1 MRRRLFNDAE
11 VAWLKNEV
19 PKRSLDE
26 TVELFNLAFDRNIT
40 YTQLS
45 RANHRYR
52 YGSPARDRLLHVRRP
67 RLSLDDAEI
76 AWLRRE
82 YSKRSVRDTLELFNQ
97 TFSRSVS
104 PEQLRDANHR
114 YRFGRANQGRHRLFN
129 DVEVAW
135 LKREYPKWSVHET
148 VKLFNQTF
156 NRNVSHTQ
164 LKTANHQYRFGQAN
178 LDRPRRARRPGMFNS
193 AEVAWLK
200 REIPKWPLHET
211 VKRFNQA
218 FDRDISYDQLRRANS
233 RHKWGGAN
241 RKLSRLFNDAELA
254 WLKRVIS
261 KWSMDETVTRFNRTF
276 NRDITYEQLRDAN
289 HRYRFG
295 RANVKHF
302 HNPPDAPTIERP
314 ILSERWRRLGGNR
327 RELWTIMIKVPGPSP
342 SKSHQTD
349 IQQKAHWMP
358 KGRWVWEQANGPIPE
373 GHVVAY
379 LDGDPSN
386 LDLDNLECVIQGAV
400 SIVNMLNWPDGLEAE
415 DADSRREKLLLAHA
429 RITAGKRAKEDRR

>member
-1 MRRRLFNDAE
+1 MRRRLFSDAEVAWLKQEIPKRPLSLTVELFNQAFGKNVTYTQLKNANHRYRFGRANEGHSPHYFRDAEVAWLRREIPKWTLPETVELFNQAFDQHITYTQLRNANHRCNYGRPNRHRPRRVRRPGLFNDAE
-11 VAWLKNEV
+11 VAWLKREI
-19 PKRSLDE
+19 PARPLHE
-26 TVELFNLAFDRNIT
+26 TVELFN
-40 YTQLS
+40 
-45 RANHRYR
+45 RA
-52 YGSPARDRLLHVRRP
+52 
-67 RLSLDDAEI
+67 
-76 AWLRRE
+76 
-82 YSKRSVRDTLELFNQ
+82 
-97 TFSRSVS
+97 
-104 PEQLRDANHR
+104 
-114 YRFGRANQGRHRLFN
+114 FGR
-129 DVEVAW
+129 
-135 LKREYPKWSVHET
+135 
-148 VKLFNQTF
+148 
-156 NRNVSHTQ
+156 
-164 LKTANHQYRFGQAN
+164 
-178 LDRPRRARRPGMFNS
+178 
-193 AEVAWLK
+193 
-200 REIPKWPLHET
+200 
-211 VKRFNQA
+211 
-218 FDRDISYDQLRRANS
+218 DITYDQLRRANS
-233 RHKWGGAN
+233 RYKFGDAN
-241 RKLSRLFNDAELA
+241 RTRPRLFNDAELA

-261 KWSMDETVTRFNRTF
+261 KWSMDETVTRFNRKF

-295 RANVKHF
+295 RANVGHF

-314 ILSERWRRLGGNR
+314 LLSERRRRLGGNR

-429 RITAGKRAKEDRR
+429 RITAVKKAKERRR